1 MQNALSWAAI
11 IIQLQNALSW
21 AAIIIQLISS
31 IGLVIIIES
40 KFLVT
45 KFKIMEKIKF
55 NTDSLKDVPLL
66 DNTLEFLTDPKRMCI
81 AIGISCITVT
91 LFCSCKYDDNQHFA
105 IVFGLNLAFVLYIY
119 YFLFYSLW
127 RIVNKAL
134 EVFADVGSI
143 WLFLFLLTLLDIGV
157 TYQTVAYFQNNSS
170 LILFVVYC
178 LEILIISFTLYKITK
193 VTLEMITKVGATE
206 VTEAAGMTEATEEAG
221 TTEVTEAAG
230 TTEVTEA
237 AGTTEVTETAGTTD
251 VTEEAG
257 TTEVTEAAGVTDAT
271 GATKTALAAGKEY
284 PFKTKLCFIFF
295 LNIMHILL
303 FSLLMFY
310 MHLALVI
317 LSVNKNTP
325 QFFEFGDTITTTQT
339 DIQHELDNTELL
351 RFLNN
356 SYYYVT
362 TTYSSVGYGDIVP
375 ITGFARVFSMLISL
389 DGFFMSAVIIG
400 LILESFK
407 KKTDKNSG

>member
-193 VTLEMITKVGATE
+193 VTIEMITKVGATE
-206 VTEAAGMTEATEEAG
+206 VTEAAGMTEA
-221 TTEVTEAAG
+221 
-230 TTEVTEA
+230 
-237 AGTTEVTETAGTTD
+237 
-251 VTEEAG
+251 TEEAG